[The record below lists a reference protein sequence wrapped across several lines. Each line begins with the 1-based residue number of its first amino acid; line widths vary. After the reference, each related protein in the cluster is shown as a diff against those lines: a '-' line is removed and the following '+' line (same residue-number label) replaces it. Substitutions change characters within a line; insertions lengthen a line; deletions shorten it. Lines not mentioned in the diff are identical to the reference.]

1 MFVDL
6 PDAEA
11 RLKILQVHLEG
22 EPMNLKDSHFKR
34 LATRT
39 KGFSGSDLS
48 SLCREALMVRTQRS
62 KVIAQS
68 HTQSSS
74 KQVPV
79 RECMRA
85 THFKKIR
92 VKGRQKFV
100 PARPNDWGAIK
111 MNMSQLSGDQLHCR
125 ALRFNDFEIALSR
138 VKATV
143 SASELKQYETFAEE
157 FGGGKLHKS
166 IAEQRRKDREEE
178 ERRRQRWKESQETEG
193 FLGRISSWLFST
205 RQEDDDARRRR
216 EEKRRAPP
224 PPVPKRRGG
233 GDERVMIPS

>member
-1 MFVDL
+1 
-6 PDAEA
+6 
-11 RLKILQVHLEG
+11 
-22 EPMNLKDSHFKR
+22 
-34 LATRT
+34 
-39 KGFSGSDLS
+39 
-48 SLCREALMVRTQRS
+48 
-62 KVIAQS
+62 
-68 HTQSSS
+68 
-74 KQVPV
+74 
-79 RECMRA
+79 MRA

-100 PARPNDWGAIK
+100 PSRPNDWGAIK

-125 ALRFNDFEIALSR
+125 ALRFNDFEIALNR

-143 SASELKQYETFAEE
+143 SASELKKYETFAEE

-178 ERRRQRWKESQETEG
+178 ERRRQRLKEAQDTEG

-216 EEKRRAPP
+216 KEKRRAPP
-224 PPVPKRRGG
+224 PPVPKHRE
-233 GDERVMIPS
+233 GDERIMIPS